1 MTASETTVDFARLGA
16 AAAGRRIAAGELSAR
31 ALTDACLA
39 RIAEREPAVQAWQF
53 LDPGLAQREAE
64 IRDAAHAAGRPLG
77 ALHGVPV
84 GIKDIFDTGDMPT
97 EYGSPL
103 YAGHRPRQDAAAV
116 RRLRAAGA
124 VVLGKT
130 VTTEFAARHPG
141 KTRNPHDPGRTPGGS
156 SSGSA
161 AAVADGMVPLALG
174 SQTVGSTIRPGAYCG
189 AVAYKPS
196 FGLITRAGMCPQSR
210 FLDHVGLFA
219 RSVEDIALLT
229 EVLAGY
235 DSDDPDTRPFAAEG
249 FAATIVTAPVR
260 APRFAFVKTPFWDQ
274 AEPAMQAAVATVVA
288 DLGGAAVERDLPSD
302 FARSWDAIFA
312 ILESDMA
319 HNLSREYERGRD
331 RLSASLRALIES
343 GLRRTAVEYLAAQTQ
358 ARAYGAELD
367 RLLSEVDVI
376 LTPAITG
383 PAPKGHEAT
392 GDPIFCTLWTLCG
405 LPAISL
411 PLRPA
416 GGGMPLAVQLV
427 GRRGADAILLRT
439 ARWLY
444 LRLGGEPGPVTS
456 R

>member
-1 MTASETTVDFARLGA
+1 MTASETSGDFARLGA
-16 AAAGRRIAAGELSAR
+16 TAAVRRIAAGELSAR
-31 ALTDACLA
+31 VLADACLA
-39 RIAEREPAVQAWQF
+39 RIAAREPAVQAWQF
-53 LDPGLAQREAE
+53 LDPGLVRREAE
-64 IRDAAHAAGRPLG
+64 IRDAAHAAGRPFG

-103 YAGHRPRQDAAAV
+103 YAGHRPRQDAAVV

-124 VVLGKT
+124 VIVGKT

-141 KTRNPHDPGRTPGGS
+141 KTRNPHDPRRTPGGS

-219 RSVEDIALLT
+219 RSVEDIALLGQA
-229 EVLAGY
+229 LAGH
-235 DSDDPDTRPFAAEG
+235 DPDDPDTRPFAAAG
-249 FAATIVTAPVR
+249 FAAAVQTRPAP
-260 APRFAFVKTPFWDQ
+260 APRFAFVRTPYWDR
-274 AEPAMQAAVATVVA
+274 AEPAMQAALATVVA
-288 DLGGAAVERDLPSD
+288 GLGPAAVERNLPSD
-302 FARSWDAIFA
+302 FARSWDTILA

-319 HNLSREYERGRD
+319 HNLRREYARDRD
-331 RLSASLRALIES
+331 RLSASLCALIES
-343 GLRRTAVEYLAAQTQ
+343 GQRRTAVEYLAAQAQ

-367 RLLSEVDVI
+367 RLLSEVDAI
-376 LTPAITG
+376 LTPATTG
-383 PAPKGHEAT
+383 PAPVGLEAT

-416 GGGMPLAVQLV
+416 DGGMPLAIQLV
-427 GRRGADAILLRT
+427 GRRGSDAILLRT
-439 ARWLY
+439 ARWLH
-444 LRLGGEPGPVTS
+444 LRLGGESGPATS